1 MLSFRRPRRPWLGRH
16 SDDPSRDRALPQRHP
31 KTHRWRLTACKCLLN
46 LCRGCDLLLTKDL
59 AKSMTDTVLSA
70 LFSTGASPD
79 FHLWPPAALVPHG
92 SRIAGGKGHEGI
104 KHWHGTPRI
113 ARVRLLLAL
122 FNLLRGLDTQ
132 LRLPLAALAHAA
144 DDKASNPLR
153 RTCADSVFVFS
164 IRASI
169 ADTSQHEHRAAS
181 GRRGGGSP
189 GAASKSCSMST
200 LFTCESVHFRTSA
213 LLELRSADLFVPLLK
228 SLQKKSE
235 ASDRCKNCQATAR
248 PELDF

>member
-1 MLSFRRPRRPWLGRH
+1 M
-16 SDDPSRDRALPQRHP
+16 
-31 KTHRWRLTACKCLLN
+31 
-46 LCRGCDLLLTKDL
+46 
-59 AKSMTDTVLSA
+59 
-70 LFSTGASPD
+70 
-79 FHLWPPAALVPHG
+79 
-92 SRIAGGKGHEGI
+92 
-104 KHWHGTPRI
+104 
-113 ARVRLLLAL
+113 LAL

-228 SLQKKSE
+228 SLQKKRKPRTDARIVKPLPGLSLTSE
-235 ASDRCKNCQATAR
+235 SILPATKEAVAGLGRMDHRLWHQTSGPSTGYTGSYATVGFDSKR
-248 PELDF
+248 PMPHSGRI